1 MKQPTIMLEAM
12 AKTHFSGCRNRPTII
27 RCEALPFIPLPPRN
41 AFVEP
46 LVLTRLS
53 AVIAIG
59 EILGERLDPAGI
71 GEVEDG
77 TDRPIASERA
87 VIGGFGETV

>member
-12 AKTHFSGCRNRPTII
+12 AKTHFSGCRNRPTIF
-27 RCEALPFIPLPPRN
+27 RCVTLPFIPLPPRN

-59 EILGERLDPAGI
+59 EIPGERLDPAGI
-71 GEVEDG
+71 GEVKDG
-77 TDRPIASERA
+77 TDRPIAIERA
-87 VIGGFGETV
+87 VIGVVSETV